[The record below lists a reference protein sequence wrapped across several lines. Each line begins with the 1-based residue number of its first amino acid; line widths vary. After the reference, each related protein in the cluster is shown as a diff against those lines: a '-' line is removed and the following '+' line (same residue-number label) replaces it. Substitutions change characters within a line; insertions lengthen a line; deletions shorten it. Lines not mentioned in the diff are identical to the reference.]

1 MDVKHDIERGK
12 MEQRILWAG
21 DSTVKKNTI
30 ETYPQTGIGQVLNL
44 YLKPEIAILN
54 YAENGRSTKSFI
66 TEGRLEK
73 INTEIKENDFLFIQF
88 GHNDQKTD
96 IERHTD
102 SYGEYQENLKKFI
115 EVAKRKNALPVLI
128 TSLYR
133 RHFDEFGIIK
143 ENVHEDYPIAMKDV
157 AKESQIACIDL
168 CEKSKQLL
176 EQYGDGETKKW
187 FMNLRSNQ
195 YSAYPNGLEDNTHLK
210 QEGAVIM
217 AGLVAEGLY
226 ELGGQYRSLLLD
238 EKKRRILL

>member
-1 MDVKHDIERGK
+1 MNTNRKADRMKE
-12 MEQRILWAG
+12 RILWAG

-44 YLKPEIAILN
+44 YLRPEVMILN

-66 TEGRLEK
+66 DEGRLEQ
-73 INTEIKENDFLFIQF
+73 IEMEIRENDFLFIQF

-102 SYGEYQENLKKFI
+102 PFGAYQENLKKFI
-115 EVAKRKNALPVLI
+115 EVAKKKKAIPVCI

-133 RHFDEFGIIK
+133 RHFDEIGNII
-143 ENVHEDYPIAMKDV
+143 ENVHEEYPKAMKDV
-157 AKESQIACIDL
+157 AKECQIACIDL

-176 EQYGDGETKKW
+176 EQYGDDETKKW
-187 FMNLRSNQ
+187 FMNLKSNV
-195 YSAYPNGLEDNTHLK
+195 YAAYPDGLEDNTHLK

-226 ELGGQYRSLLLD
+226 ELGGEYRKLLLD
-238 EKKRRILL
+238 EKKRNLLL